1 MDKISGGNHRR
12 IQARKPRKDG
22 FSDAKR
28 QIVLDQL
35 AGCANLSRAAAAA
48 GVTTET
54 VNYHRRR
61 DPAFRQQVIEAIEA
75 GYEALEAMA
84 IDYATT
90 GKAYEPGDTAVPG
103 PETMDPNVALHLLR
117 LRRAPPGQRTGRAG
131 TEPRRASEK
140 ELNESILAKLDLLDR
155 RLRPRRDQARKLKTR
170 AAVAA
175 LAGDE
180 RSEDRASTGSAPAGV
195 GGAARVVVG
204 GSAAPQDERT
214 LGLRAPAGGEGERA
228 GHPGG

>member
-1 MDKISGGNHRR
+1 MDKITAGNGRR

-22 FSDAKR
+22 FTDAKR

-48 GVTTET
+48 GITPET

-84 IDYATT
+84 IDWAAT
-90 GKAYEPGDTAVPG
+90 GKAYRPGDTEVPG

-131 TEPRRASEK
+131 YEPKRASEK

-175 LAGDE
+175 LAVLRDG
-180 RSEDRASTGSAPAGV
+180 ASPGSSPGSAP
-195 GGAARVVVG
+195 
-204 GSAAPQDERT
+204 PQDER
-214 LGLRAPAGGEGERA
+214 GREGERA
-228 GHPGG
+228 GHSGG